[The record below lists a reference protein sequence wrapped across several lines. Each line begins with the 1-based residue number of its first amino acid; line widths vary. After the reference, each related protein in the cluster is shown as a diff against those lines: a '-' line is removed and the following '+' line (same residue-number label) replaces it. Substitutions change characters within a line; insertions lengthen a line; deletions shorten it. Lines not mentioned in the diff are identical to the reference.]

1 MMQPTPDSRRPHALG
16 DEQVEQAPF
25 GFGVVG
31 LDEPE
36 ALGRPVRRG
45 GPAGD
50 HLEPPVPA
58 GLLLAGVD
66 VATVEADE
74 QGQVRAGQRRPVS
87 LTAVDE
93 AGLLGAELVFQA
105 LRDDLGR
112 PTDRRG
118 VQG

>member
-1 MMQPTPDSRRPHALG
+1 MSRSNRRHLG
-16 DEQVEQAPF
+16 LVSS
-25 GFGVVG
+25 VWT
-31 LDEPE
+31 EPE
-36 ALGRPVRRG
+36 ALGCRPVRQG

-74 QGQVRAGQRRPVS
+74 QGQVRTGQRRPVS

-105 LRDDLGR
+105 LRDDLGW